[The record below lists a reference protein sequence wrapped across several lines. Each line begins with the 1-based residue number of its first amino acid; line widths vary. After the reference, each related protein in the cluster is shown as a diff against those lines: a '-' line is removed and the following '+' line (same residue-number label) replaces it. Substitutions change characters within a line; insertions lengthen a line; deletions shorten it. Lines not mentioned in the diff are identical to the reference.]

1 VTARFLFSDL
11 ASDSLPYPEQQTMP
25 SSIEGSGED
34 DIVPTA
40 HRHLNLYFRFRHTNI
55 SVIGMSDFPDIAKH
69 KHMQSK
75 YMEFPIDIVR
85 FTLKLMG
92 WHL

>member
-1 VTARFLFSDL
+1 
-11 ASDSLPYPEQQTMP
+11 
-25 SSIEGSGED
+25 
-34 DIVPTA
+34 
-40 HRHLNLYFRFRHTNI
+40 
-55 SVIGMSDFPDIAKH
+55 MSDFPDIAKH